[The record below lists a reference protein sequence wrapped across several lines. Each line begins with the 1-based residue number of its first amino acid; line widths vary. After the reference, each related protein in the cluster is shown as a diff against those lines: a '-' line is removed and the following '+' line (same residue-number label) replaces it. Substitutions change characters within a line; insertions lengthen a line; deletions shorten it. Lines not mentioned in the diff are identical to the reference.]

1 MKQTEKTSG
10 TYPGSSRLS
19 GVADEDK
26 PREKALRHG
35 MSSLKSHELLAI
47 IFGTGTKGRNVIE
60 MSRELMYIYD
70 GHLSRIA
77 EKSADDFIA
86 YNQDH
91 GVYGIGRAKALCLL
105 AGIQLG
111 LRAAEDAKLIKREP
125 IITSVIAADIMR
137 PEFNGLDHEEFWAL
151 YLTNRAES
159 ITKERIC
166 SGTLTA
172 TAVDVQKIIRKALM
186 CQATR
191 IIVFHNHPSGNN
203 RPSIND
209 DSITRKIKNAAELM
223 DMSLTDHIII
233 SSTGHY
239 SYADEGRL

>member
-1 MKQTEKTSG
+1 
-10 TYPGSSRLS
+10 
-19 GVADEDK
+19 
-26 PREKALRHG
+26 
-35 MSSLKSHELLAI
+35 
-47 IFGTGTKGRNVIE
+47 
-60 MSRELMYIYD
+60 
-70 GHLSRIA
+70 
-77 EKSADDFIA
+77 
-86 YNQDH
+86 
-91 GVYGIGRAKALCLL
+91 
-105 AGIQLG
+105 
-111 LRAAEDAKLIKREP
+111 
-125 IITSVIAADIMR
+125 MR

-151 YLTNRAES
+151 YLTNRAEY

>member
-60 MSRELMYIYD
+60 MSRELMHIYD

-77 EKSADDFIA
+77 EKSADDVIA

-151 YLTNRAES
+151 YLTNRAEY

-223 DMSLTDHIII
+223 DMLLTDHIII

>member
-60 MSRELMYIYD
+60 MSRELMHIYD

-125 IITSVIAADIMR
+125 IITSVIAADVMR
-137 PEFNGLDHEEFWAL
+137 PGVNGLAHAAFWAL
-151 YLTNRAES
+151 YLTSRAEY
-159 ITKERIC
+159 ITK
-166 SGTLTA
+166 
-172 TAVDVQKIIRKALM
+172 
-186 CQATR
+186 
-191 IIVFHNHPSGNN
+191 
-203 RPSIND
+203 
-209 DSITRKIKNAAELM
+209 
-223 DMSLTDHIII
+223 
-233 SSTGHY
+233 
-239 SYADEGRL
+239 